1 MQVKAELKIDKN
13 DRCGSV
19 HPVYSVIEEL
29 TRLGEGEAI
38 AVSVN
43 DEDWIRT
50 LKSVADLRGV
60 SVIEAGEER
69 GYWRFILVNR
79 SGKRSS

>member
-29 TRLGEGEAI
+29 TRLGGEGEAI

-50 LKSVADLRGV
+50 
-60 SVIEAGEER
+60 
-69 GYWRFILVNR
+69 
-79 SGKRSS
+79 

>member
-1 MQVKAELKIDKN
+1 MQVKKELKIDKD

-29 TRLGEGEAI
+29 MRLGEGEAI

-43 DEDWIRT
+43 DEDWINT

-60 SVIEAGEER
+60 SVIEVGQER
-69 GYWRFILVNR
+69 GYWRFILTHR
-79 SGKRSS
+79 SGRRSS